1 MSKVLLFGASGFLG
15 QAVMEELIEKGYKL
29 TAITR
34 SFDPL
39 NTKKFRPDVNWV
51 TADVYQVD
59 EWKDLLEDH
68 SIIINLIGMVQ
79 ENPQKGLT
87 FEKVITGAAKAI
99 ASPMIGKSGYHYI
112 YVSTNLQNNSTPEQY
127 RKAKKE
133 AEDYLLRQVFKTSI
147 VRPSM
152 MYGKGKV
159 GTTEKAQA
167 ILSKIS
173 PNSPS
178 WLNRPIAVENVART
192 IATIVAGNT
201 KQMIFENGDML

>member
-1 MSKVLLFGASGFLG
+1 MQNVLLFGASGFLG
-15 QAVMEELIEKGYKL
+15 QAVMEELIANGYKL

-34 SFDPL
+34 SFDPI

-59 EWKDLLEDH
+59 EWKDLLEEH
-68 SIIINLIGMVQ
+68 SIVINLIGMVQ
-79 ENPQKGLT
+79 ENPEKGLT
-87 FEKVITGAAKAI
+87 FETVITDAAKAI
-99 ASPMIGKSGYHYI
+99 ASPMVGKPDYHYI
-112 YVSTNLQNNSTPEQY
+112 FISTNLQNKSTPEHY
-127 RKAKKE
+127 RRAKRK
-133 AEDYLLRQVFKTSI
+133 AEDYLQRQVFKTSI

-152 MYGKGKV
+152 MYGKGKD
-159 GTTEKAQA
+159 GTIEKAQA

-178 WLNRPIAVENVART
+178 WFNQPIAVENVART
-192 IATIVAGNT
+192 IATIVAGKT

>member
-1 MSKVLLFGASGFLG
+1 MQNVLLFGASGFLG

-51 TADVYQVD
+51 TADVYQVN

-68 SIIINLIGMVQ
+68 SIIINLIGIVQ
-79 ENPQKGLT
+79 ANPEKGLT

-99 ASPMIGKSGYHYI
+99 ASPIVGKQDYHYI
-112 YVSTNLQNNSTPEQY
+112 FISTNLQNNSTPEHY